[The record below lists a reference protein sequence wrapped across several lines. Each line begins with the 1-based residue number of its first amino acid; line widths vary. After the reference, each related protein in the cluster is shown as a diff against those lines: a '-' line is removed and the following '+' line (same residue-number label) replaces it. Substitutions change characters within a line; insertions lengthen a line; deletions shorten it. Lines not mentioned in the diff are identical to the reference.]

1 MRDLVHHDSQLIVVD
16 DVLPAQEFSSLHGE
30 IVAGTYH
37 SVHARRWDKS
47 WRPWDG
53 DPLRGEAVYFDPRNH
68 FGWKGA
74 TYPTATSV
82 DALVDHLRRLSHD
95 HPKLV
100 GVEGRDWVALFLAPW
115 LYPVGSSLSPHRDAG
130 PYSGSF
136 TFFAN
141 KRWRPHW
148 GGQLLVL
155 RDTPSG
161 SGLTDNGGRGSLIE
175 EAYEAEGQSR
185 LGVATCV
192 FPQPNRLAV
201 IGPNC
206 DHMIAR
212 VDTNAGSRV
221 RASIAGFFLRPR

>member
-1 MRDLVHHDSQLIVVD
+1 M
-16 DVLPAQEFSSLHGE
+16 
-30 IVAGTYH
+30 
-37 SVHARRWDKS
+37 HARRWDKS

-53 DPLRGEAVYFDPRNH
+53 DPLRGQAVYFDPQNH

-82 DALVDHLRRLSHD
+82 DSLVDYLRRLSRD
-95 HPKLV
+95 HPAVV

-141 KRWRPHW
+141 KCWRPHW

-161 SGLTDNGGRGSLIE
+161 SGLTES
-175 EAYEAEGQSR
+175 S
-185 LGVATCV
+185 
-192 FPQPNRLAV
+192 
-201 IGPNC
+201 
-206 DHMIAR
+206 
-212 VDTNAGSRV
+212 
-221 RASIAGFFLRPR
+221 RPRLPD